1 MNLVALLLDWHR
13 AWKAPRRNERA
24 ESSAMLGLDRP
35 DDIVLDDIVLDVG
48 AHKASDLL
56 IGNCFLTGREKR
68 RIGF

>member
-35 DDIVLDDIVLDVG
+35 DDIVLDVG

-68 RIGF
+68 RLGF

>member
-56 IGNCFLTGREKR
+56 IDGMRPSGRSEQSSK
-68 RIGF
+68 